1 MEHPGCVVRPGFHRN
16 PKAMNK
22 ASSPSRLFGMVP
34 LLAAIA
40 TSPAMAQDA
49 ADLAKQLSNPL
60 AALISVPFQF
70 NFDNDIGPLD
80 EGSRV
85 TLNVQPVIPFSLN
98 EDWNLISRTIVPI
111 VSQEDISPGSGDQFG
126 LGDTVQSLWASPK
139 APSERGWIW
148 GVGAAFLLPTATDD
162 LLGADKWGA
171 GPTAVA
177 LKQQGPWT
185 FGGLTNHIW
194 SFAGDNDRND
204 ISNTFLQPFVSYTT
218 PAAWTYSMQ
227 AEATYD
233 WKAEQWNIPVAV
245 LVSKV
250 TRLGKQMIS
259 LQAGPR
265 YYLESTPNGPEGWG
279 FRATVTLMFPR

>member
-1 MEHPGCVVRPGFHRN
+1 MNLRSVLSLMLLLSALSAHP
-16 PKAMNK
+16 
-22 ASSPSRLFGMVP
+22 
-34 LLAAIA
+34 
-40 TSPAMAQDA
+40 PAWAQDA

-70 NFDNDIGPLD
+70 NFDDDIGPLD
-80 EGSRV
+80 EGSRM
-85 TLNVQPVIPFSLN
+85 TMNLQPVVPISLN
-98 EDWNLISRTIVPI
+98 DDWNLISRTILPVI
-111 VSQEDISPGSGDQFG
+111 NQEDISPGSGDQFG

-139 APSERGWIW
+139 EPSERGWIW

-162 LLGADKWGA
+162 LLGADKWGV

-194 SFAGDNDRND
+194 SFAGDDDRND

-218 PAAWTYSMQ
+218 PGAWTYSAQ
-227 AEATYD
+227 IEATYD
-233 WKAEQWNIPVAV
+233 WKAEQWNVP
-245 LVSKV
+245 LGLFVSKV

-279 FRATVTLMFPR
+279 FRAVLTLLFPR

>member
-1 MEHPGCVVRPGFHRN
+1 MNLRSVLSLMLLLSALSAHP
-16 PKAMNK
+16 
-22 ASSPSRLFGMVP
+22 
-34 LLAAIA
+34 
-40 TSPAMAQDA
+40 PAWAQDA

-70 NFDNDIGPLD
+70 NFDDDIGPLD
-80 EGSRV
+80 EGSRM
-85 TLNVQPVIPFSLN
+85 TMNLQPVVPISLN
-98 EDWNLISRTIVPI
+98 DDWNLISRTILPVI
-111 VSQEDISPGSGDQFG
+111 NQEDISPGSGDQFG

-139 APSERGWIW
+139 EPSERGWIW

-162 LLGADKWGA
+162 LLGADKWGV

-194 SFAGDNDRND
+194 SFAGDDDRND

-218 PAAWTYSMQ
+218 PGAWTYSAQ
-227 AEATYD
+227 IEATYD
-233 WKAEQWNIPVAV
+233 WKAEQWNVP
-245 LVSKV
+245 LGFFVSKV

-279 FRATVTLMFPR
+279 FRAVLTLLFPR

>member
-1 MEHPGCVVRPGFHRN
+1 
-16 PKAMNK
+16 MNLR
-22 ASSPSRLFGMVP
+22 SVLPLML
-34 LLAAIA
+34 LLAAVSA
-40 TSPAMAQDA
+40 QPSAWAQDA

-60 AALISVPFQF
+60 AALISVPFEF
-70 NFDNDIGPLD
+70 NFEGDIGPLD
-80 EGSRV
+80 EGSRLTV
-85 TLNVQPVIPFSLN
+85 NIQPVIPITLN
-98 EDWNLISRTIVPI
+98 DDWNLISRTILPVI
-111 VSQEDISPGSGDQFG
+111 DQEDVSPGSGDQFG

-139 APSERGWIW
+139 APSASGWIW

-177 LKQQGPWT
+177 LKQNGPWT
-185 FGGLTNHIW
+185 VGGLTNHIW
-194 SFAGDNDRND
+194 SFAGDSDRND

-218 PAAWTYSMQ
+218 PAAWTFAVQ
-227 AEATYD
+227 AQATYD
-233 WKAEQWNIPVAV
+233 WKAEQWNIPVAC

-265 YYLESTPNGPEGWG
+265 YYLESTPNGPEGWA
-279 FRATVTLMFPR
+279 FRATATLLFPR